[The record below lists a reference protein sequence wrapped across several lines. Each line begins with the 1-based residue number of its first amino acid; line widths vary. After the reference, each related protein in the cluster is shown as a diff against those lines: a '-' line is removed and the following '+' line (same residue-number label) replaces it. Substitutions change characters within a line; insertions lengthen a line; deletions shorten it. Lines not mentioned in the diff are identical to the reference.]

1 MSDVYVN
8 AQDLLARRDKRAL
21 PHLEQYAP
29 VWIVDEKIL
38 LEEEAVQFNIV
49 FMHPHASD
57 TGSTQWV
64 SRRYRYDGF
73 NNTLYHK
80 GQTRLEEDEALEL
93 TLNKEPYIAVTVA
106 DIPNSYGG

>member
-1 MSDVYVN
+1 MTTV
-8 AQDLLARRDKRAL
+8 ADLKAMRDKKAL

-29 VWIVDEKIL
+29 VWIIDEQVFA
-38 LEEEAVQFNIV
+38 EEEAIQFNV
-49 FMHPHASD
+49 LLQHKTHGWM
-57 TGSTQWV
+57 

-80 GQTRLEEDEALEL
+80 GQTPVAEDEAVDYMEAA
-93 TLNKEPYIAVTVA
+93 PYIEATVT